1 MLRTSWLRAASPR
14 PRLPRGRAAAPAK
27 RLLRLE
33 RLEERD
39 LPAAPVF
46 TIDTV
51 AGAGTAGFNG
61 DGQPAVNAQ
70 LDQPSAVV
78 FDNQGDILFIDD
90 LNQRVREVTPDGTI
104 STFAGSGVRAGFRS
118 NFTGDGGPATSASFN
133 FDDGGG
139 LAV

>member
-1 MLRTSWLRAASPR
+1 MFRTSWLRAASSR
-14 PRLPRGRAAAPAK
+14 PRLPRRRAAAPGK
-27 RLLRLE
+27 RLRLLLE
-33 RLEERD
+33 QLEERA

-78 FDNQGDILFIDD
+78 FDNQGNILFIDD
-90 LNQRVREVTPDGTI
+90 LNQRVRAVTPDGLI
-104 STFAGSGVRAGFRS
+104 STFAG
-118 NFTGDGGPATSASFN
+118 
-133 FDDGGG
+133 
-139 LAV
+139 